1 MTASREDKFVSKDE
15 ATYWPFAATT
25 YRDLIFSLLSPW
37 DVSTPQVRRKEQLF
51 FFALFFSGKDQ
62 SELCVGRSE
71 VLSMQ
76 TAAAATQKSIGV
88 SGVVWP
94 ATYN

>member
-1 MTASREDKFVSKDE
+1 MTASREDKFISKD
-15 ATYWPFAATT
+15 ATM

-62 SELCVGRSE
+62 SEL
-71 VLSMQ
+71 
-76 TAAAATQKSIGV
+76 
-88 SGVVWP
+88 
-94 ATYN
+94 